1 MLSNDI
7 IMNPPYRITPNI
19 LSYIASISEKI
30 GEVRTAYLNI
40 PQTELRRENRIKTIQ
55 ASLEMEGNTLS
66 VDQVTALLEN
76 KPVVAPQKDIQEVRN
91 AIETYNQI
99 NEFDP
104 YNINSLRRAHSLLL
118 KGLVNNAGELRTTPV
133 GIAKGDEVAH
143 IAPPA
148 HLIEG
153 QLKSLLNY
161 VKHDEDLL
169 LIKSCV
175 FHYEFEF
182 IHPFIDGNGRMGRLW
197 QTVLLM
203 QHYPLFEFLPIE
215 TLIKQHQQLYYSTLA
230 KCDTL
235 GNSTLFIEFMLGV
248 IDKALEQLLTTQ
260 PAHLTGMDRI
270 KLYQSVV
277 KEKEFARREYMQHFK
292 DISASTASRDLR
304 EATDKGI
311 LVKTG
316 DGRNTMYRYE

>member
-1 MLSNDI
+1 MLSNDT
-7 IMNPPYRITPNI
+7 IMKPPYRITPTI

-40 PQTELRRENRIKTIQ
+40 PQTQLRRENRIKTIQ
-55 ASLEMEGNTLS
+55 ASLEIEGNTLS

-91 AIETYNQI
+91 AIETYNQT

-104 YNINSLRRAHSLLL
+104 YRINSLRRAHSLLL
-118 KGLVNNAGELRTTPV
+118 KGLVNNAGELRTTAV

-203 QHYPLFEFLPIE
+203 QH
-215 TLIKQHQQLYYSTLA
+215 
-230 KCDTL
+230 
-235 GNSTLFIEFMLGV
+235 
-248 IDKALEQLLTTQ
+248 
-260 PAHLTGMDRI
+260 
-270 KLYQSVV
+270 
-277 KEKEFARREYMQHFK
+277 
-292 DISASTASRDLR
+292 
-304 EATDKGI
+304 
-311 LVKTG
+311 
-316 DGRNTMYRYE
+316 

>member
-7 IMNPPYRITPNI
+7 IMKPPYRITPTI

-104 YNINSLRRAHSLLL
+104 YSINSLRRAHSLLL
-118 KGLVNNAGELRTTPV
+118 KGLVDNAGELRTTAV
-133 GIAKGDEVAH
+133 GIARGDEVAH

-153 QLKSLLNY
+153 QLKSLLDY

-235 GNSTLFIEFMLGV
+235 GESTLFIEFMLGI
-248 IDKALEQLLTTQ
+248 IDKALEELLTTQ

-316 DGRNTMYRYE
+316 DGRNTVYRYG

>member
-7 IMNPPYRITPNI
+7 IMNPPYQITPTI

-40 PQTELRRENRIKTIQ
+40 PQTELRRGNRIKTIQ
-55 ASLEMEGNTLS
+55 ASLEIEGNTLS
-66 VDQVTALLEN
+66 IDQVTALLEN

-104 YNINSLRRAHSLLL
+104 YRINSLRRAHSLLL
-118 KGLVNNAGELRTTPV
+118 KGLVDNPGELRTTSA

-148 HLIEG
+148 HLIER
-153 QLKSLLNY
+153 QLESLLDY

-215 TLIKQHQQLYYSTLA
+215 TLIKQHQQEYYNTFA
-230 KCDTL
+230 KCDAL
-235 GNSTLFIEFMLGV
+235 GESNLFIEFMLGI
-248 IDKALEQLLTTQ
+248 IDKALEELLTTQ

-270 KLYQSVV
+270 KLYQSVI
-277 KEKEFARREYMQHFK
+277 KEKEFARREYMQYFK

-304 EATDKGI
+304 EASDKGI

-316 DGRNTMYRYE
+316 DGRNTVYRYG

>member
-1 MLSNDI
+1 M
-7 IMNPPYRITPNI
+7 

-30 GEVRTAYLNI
+30 GEVRTTYLNI
-40 PQTELRRENRIKTIQ
+40 LQTELRRENRIKTIQ
-55 ASLEMEGNTLS
+55 ASLEIEGNTLS
-66 VDQVTALLEN
+66 IDQVTALLEN

-104 YNINSLRRAHSLLL
+104 YRINSLRRAHSLLL
-118 KGLVNNAGELRTTPV
+118 KGLVDNAGELRTTSV

-215 TLIKQHQQLYYSTLA
+215 TLIKQHQQMYYSTLA
-230 KCDTL
+230 KCDSL
-235 GNSTLFIEFMLGV
+235 GESTLFIEFMLDI
-248 IDKALEQLLTTQ
+248 IDKALEELLTTQ
-260 PAHLTGMDRI
+260 PAHLTGSDRI

-277 KEKEFARREYMQHFK
+277 KQKEFARKEYMQHFK

-304 EATDKGI
+304 EATDMGI

-316 DGRNTMYRYE
+316 DGRKTMYGYG

>member
-1 MLSNDI
+1 
-7 IMNPPYRITPNI
+7 PYRITPTI

-55 ASLEMEGNTLS
+55 ASLEIEGNTLS
-66 VDQVTALLEN
+66 IDQVSALLEN
-76 KPVVAPQKDIQEVRN
+76 KLVVAPQKDIQEVRN

-104 YNINSLRRAHSLLL
+104 YSINSLRRAHSLLL
-118 KGLVNNAGELRTTPV
+118 KGLVDNAGELRTTAV
-133 GIAKGDEVAH
+133 GIARGDEVAH

-153 QLKSLLNY
+153 QLKSLLDY
-161 VKHDEDLL
+161 VKQDEDLL

-230 KCDTL
+230 KCDAL
-235 GNSTLFIEFMLGV
+235 GESTLFIEFMLGI
-248 IDKALEQLLTTQ
+248 IDKALAELLTNQ

-277 KEKEFARREYMQHFK
+277 KEKKFARREYMQHFK

-304 EATDKGI
+304 EATDMGI
-311 LVKTG
+311 LIKTG
-316 DGRNTMYRYE
+316 DGRNTVYRYG

>member
-1 MLSNDI
+1 MKW
-7 IMNPPYRITPNI
+7 R
-19 LSYIASISEKI
+19 
-30 GEVRTAYLNI
+30 
-40 PQTELRRENRIKTIQ
+40 
-55 ASLEMEGNTLS
+55 
-66 VDQVTALLEN
+66 
-76 KPVVAPQKDIQEVRN
+76 
-91 AIETYNQI
+91 
-99 NEFDP
+99 
-104 YNINSLRRAHSLLL
+104 
-118 KGLVNNAGELRTTPV
+118 
-133 GIAKGDEVAH
+133 

>member
-1 MLSNDI
+1 MLSNDT
-7 IMNPPYRITPNI
+7 IMKPPYRITPTI

-55 ASLEMEGNTLS
+55 ASLEIEGNTLS

-104 YNINSLRRAHSLLL
+104 YSIDSLRHAHSLLL
-118 KGLVNNAGELRTTPV
+118 KGLVDNAGELRTTSV

-153 QLKSLLNY
+153 QLKSLLDY
-161 VKHDEDLL
+161 VHHDEDLL

-203 QHYPLFEFLPIE
+203 QQYPLFEFLPIE
-215 TLIKQHQQLYYSTLA
+215 TLIKQHQQMYYTTLV
-230 KCDTL
+230 KCDSL
-235 GNSTLFIEFMLGV
+235 GESTLFIEFMLDI
-248 IDKALEQLLTTQ
+248 IDKALEELLITQ

-304 EATDKGI
+304 EATNLGI
-311 LVKTG
+311 LIKTG
-316 DGRNTMYRYE
+316 DGRSTLYRYG

>member
-7 IMNPPYRITPNI
+7 IMKPPYRITPTI
-19 LSYIASISEKI
+19 LSYIASVSEKI

-55 ASLEMEGNTLS
+55 ASLEIEGNTLS

-104 YNINSLRRAHSLLL
+104 YSINSLRRAHSLLL
-118 KGLVNNAGELRTTPV
+118 KGLIDNAGELRTAAA

-215 TLIKQHQQLYYSTLA
+215 TLIKQHQQMYYSTLA
-230 KCDTL
+230 KCDSL
-235 GNSTLFIEFMLGV
+235 GESTLFIEFMLGI
-248 IDKALEQLLTTQ
+248 IDKALEELLTTQ

-304 EATDKGI
+304 EATDMGI

-316 DGRNTMYRYE
+316 DGRNTVYRYG

>member
-7 IMNPPYRITPNI
+7 IMKPPYRITPTI

-30 GEVRTAYLNI
+30 GEVRTTYLNI
-40 PQTELRRENRIKTIQ
+40 LQTELRRENRIKTIQ
-55 ASLEMEGNTLS
+55 ASLQIEGNTLS

-91 AIETYNQI
+91 AIETYNQT

-104 YNINSLRRAHSLLL
+104 YRINSLRRAHSLLL
-118 KGLVNNAGELRTTPV
+118 KGLVNNAGELRTTAV

-215 TLIKQHQQLYYSTLA
+215 TLIKQHQQIYYNTLA
-230 KCDTL
+230 KCDAL
-235 GNSTLFIEFMLGV
+235 GESTLFIEFMLGI

-260 PAHLTGMDRI
+260 PAHLKGVDRI

-316 DGRNTMYRYE
+316 DGRNTVYQYG

>member
-1 MLSNDI
+1 MK
-7 IMNPPYRITPNI
+7 PPYRITPTI

-55 ASLEMEGNTLS
+55 ASLEIEGNTLS
-66 VDQVTALLEN
+66 IDQVTALLEN
-76 KPVVAPQKDIQEVRN
+76 KLVVAPQKDIQEVRN

-104 YNINSLRRAHSLLL
+104 YSINSLRYAHSLLL
-118 KGLVNNAGELRTTPV
+118 KGLVDNAGELRTTAV

-153 QLKSLLNY
+153 QLMSLLDY

-230 KCDTL
+230 KCDSL
-235 GNSTLFIEFMLGV
+235 GESTLFIEFMLGI
-248 IDKALEQLLTTQ
+248 IDKALEELLTTQ

-277 KEKEFARREYMQHFK
+277 KEKEFARREYLQHFK
-292 DISASTASRDLR
+292 DISASTASRDLS
-304 EATDKGI
+304 EATDKGVLI
-311 LVKTG
+311 KTG
-316 DGRNTMYRYE
+316 DGRNTVYRFG

>member
-7 IMNPPYRITPNI
+7 IMKPPYRITPTI

-30 GEVRTAYLNI
+30 GEIRTAYLNI
-40 PQTELRRENRIKTIQ
+40 PQAELRKGNRIKTIQ
-55 ASLEMEGNTLS
+55 ASLQIEGNTLS

-104 YNINSLRRAHSLLL
+104 YSINSLRYAHSLLL
-118 KGLVNNAGELRTTPV
+118 KGLVDNAGELRTTSV

-153 QLKSLLNY
+153 QLKSLLDY

-215 TLIKQHQQLYYSTLA
+215 TLIKQHQQMYYNTLA
-230 KCDTL
+230 KCDSL
-235 GNSTLFIEFMLGV
+235 GESTLFIEFMLDI
-248 IDKALEQLLTTQ
+248 IDKALEELLTTQ
-260 PAHLTGMDRI
+260 PTHLTGVDRI

-316 DGRNTMYRYE
+316 DGRKTMYGYG